1 LKTGERIGVCRSSTV
16 SKRRPLHRITNEM
29 DVLLLGHTEVAALLP
44 MEECIP
50 LMHEALVS
58 LAEGQVHQPL
68 RTIVRPP
75 DADGIMGLMPSYSSG
90 AHAAFGLKAICI
102 FGGNAAR
109 GKDSHQG
116 AVLLFSA
123 ESGELLAVINASAV
137 TAVRTAA
144 VSGVAT
150 HALARE
156 DACELAVI
164 GAGVQACSHVEAM
177 SHVRRIRR
185 CRVASRRIER
195 ARELA
200 DELSGSYAFPIE
212 AVETVEAALSGA
224 DLIVTATNSA
234 EAVVRREWVAE
245 GAHLNAVGSCT
256 PSTREL
262 DTGVVAASSLFV
274 DSVESTV
281 NEAGDYLRAVR
292 DGVVGPEHI
301 RAELGEVL
309 KGTKPG
315 RTSNDEI
322 TLFKSLGLAVED
334 LAAARYLY
342 DKSKATGAGTWVSFW
357 KQSECVSEDYA
368 RVSSASRR
376 MKGDG
381 HAAVAL

>member
-1 LKTGERIGVCRSSTV
+1 M
-16 SKRRPLHRITNEM
+16 N
-29 DVLLLGHTEVAALLP
+29 VLLLGHDEVLALLS

-50 LMHEALVS
+50 LMHDALVS
-58 LAEGQVHQPL
+58 LADGQVHQPL

-75 DADGIMGLMPSYSSG
+75 DAAGVMGLMPSYSSG
-90 AHAAFGLKAICI
+90 SRSAFGLKAICI
-102 FGGNAAR
+102 FPGNAAR

-123 ESGELLAVINASAV
+123 ESGELQAVVNASAV

-150 HALARE
+150 RALARE
-156 DACELAVI
+156 DACDLCVI
-164 GAGVQACSHVEAM
+164 GASVQARSHIEAM

-185 CRVASRRIER
+185 CRVASRRIES
-195 ARELA
+195 ARKLA

-212 AVETVEAALSGA
+212 AVETVEAALRGA

-234 EAVVRREWVAE
+234 EALVRREWVSE

-256 PSTREL
+256 PNTREL
-262 DTGVVAASSLFV
+262 DAATVAASSLFV

-281 NEAGDYLRAVR
+281 NEAGDYLCAVNE
-292 DGVVGPEHI
+292 GIVSHGHI

-315 RTSNDEI
+315 RTSADEI

-334 LAAARYLY
+334 LAAARHLY
-342 DKSKATGAGTWVSFW
+342 DKAKEMGAGTWVRF
-357 KQSECVSEDYA
+357 
-368 RVSSASRR
+368 
-376 MKGDG
+376 
-381 HAAVAL
+381 